1 MLDSITPALLITR
14 LLVLVGAFT
23 IHEFAHA
30 FTADRFGDDT
40 PRQQGRLTLNP
51 LVHLDPIG
59 TLLLLVAGFGWAKPV
74 QVNPY
79 ALERRSPAAPML
91 VALAGPAANLLLAV
105 IAAIPLRFEWVAPI
119 LQQTQWLPTAFD
131 VLSGFVLIDL
141 ILMLFNLIP
150 IFPLDGEKV
159 LMYFLPPSGQAFLE
173 SMRQYGWLMLL
184 ALIFFLPSFGVDLL
198 SDLVL
203 GPAVNIGRFLIM
215 GA

>member
-14 LLVLVGAFT
+14 IIVLVGAFT

-30 FTADRFGDDT
+30 FVADRFGDDT
-40 PRQQGRLTLNP
+40 PRKQGRLTLNP

-59 TLLLLVAGFGWAKPV
+59 SLLLLVAGFGWAKPV

-91 VALAGPAANLLLAV
+91 VALAGPVANLLLAV
-105 IAAIPLRFEWVAPI
+105 VAAIPLRFDWVMPS

-150 IFPLDGEKV
+150 LFPLDGEKV
-159 LMYFLPPSGQAFLE
+159 LMYFLPPAAQAFME
-173 SMRQYGWLMLL
+173 SLRQYGWLILL
-184 ALIFFLPSFGVDLL
+184 ALIFFLPRFGVDLIG
-198 SDLVL
+198 DFVL
-203 GPAVNIGRFLIM
+203 GPAVAIGRFLVI
-215 GA
+215 GG